1 MTNDIRKFN
10 QVTEFLDLAKKD
22 ISKLNQLA
30 TNVRP
35 RSCKICR
42 SDKIFKYI
50 ELNGYELYLCPDCEF
65 LAIYDEV
72 NLDKFFEESI
82 SLTKYTDNVLKE
94 SDARKSKIFRPL
106 ANRIKNMSPD
116 ANKILE
122 IGCGGGLL
130 LEELASCFPNSEILG
145 IESHKESCSLGINR
159 GNKIINTKFEEYN
172 QEGEFDV
179 VVFWAVL
186 DHIENPIK
194 FFSKC
199 SQLLSPGGLLIFGN
213 ANYMGLEIQIMGKDS
228 NIFTLPHRRSFFTP
242 KTFTKILEE
251 TGFSNREI
259 LGTGQLDLFYI
270 EEFLKVS
277 NDYIV
282 EAPLL
287 RTIFNSESLKA
298 HFTEFLQQ
306 NLLVSHLTISARK
319 VI

>member
-1 MTNDIRKFN
+1 MKNDIRKFD
-10 QVTEFLDLAKKD
+10 QATEFLDLAKKD
-22 ISKLNQLA
+22 LSILKSIGNKITPNF
-30 TNVRP
+30 
-35 RSCKICR
+35 CKICR
-42 SDKIFKYI
+42 SNLITKYV
-50 ELNGYELYLCPDCEF
+50 ELNGYELYLCSDCEF

-72 NLDKFFEESI
+72 NLDKFFEESTA
-82 SLTKYTDNVLKE
+82 LTKYTTNVLKQ
-94 SDARKSKIFRPL
+94 SDARKSNIFKPL
-106 ANRIKNMSPD
+106 ANRIKRISPD
-116 ANKILE
+116 AKKIVE
-122 IGCGGGLL
+122 IGCGAGLL
-130 LEELASCFPNSEILG
+130 LEELANSFPNSEILG
-145 IESHKESCSLGINR
+145 IESHKESWKLGINR
-159 GNKIINTKFEEYN
+159 GNKIVNIKFEEYN
-172 QEGEFDV
+172 QEIDFDV

-186 DHIENPIK
+186 DHIQHPVEFLN
-194 FFSKC
+194 KC
-199 SQLLSPGGLLIFGN
+199 WSLLKPGGLLIFGN